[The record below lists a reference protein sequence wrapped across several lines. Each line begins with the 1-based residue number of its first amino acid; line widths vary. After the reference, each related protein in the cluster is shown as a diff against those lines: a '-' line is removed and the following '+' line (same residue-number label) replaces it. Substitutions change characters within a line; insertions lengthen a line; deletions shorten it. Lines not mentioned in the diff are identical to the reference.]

1 MTTITPNGAIIE
13 ETSGPARARRFIAGE
28 RLLEVEDLVT
38 SFYTRD
44 GVVRAV
50 SGISFH
56 VDRGEVLG
64 LVGESGCGKSTLA
77 RLILR
82 LIEPDSGEVIFA
94 GENFLKKRGR
104 ELRRLR
110 RRIQIVFQDPQSSL
124 NPRMKAGEI
133 IGEPIKIHSL
143 VPSRPARKE
152 MVIEL
157 LRQVGLPPD
166 SYSRHPHEFSGGQ
179 RQRIGIA
186 RALAL
191 NPELI
196 VADEPV
202 SSLDVSI
209 QAQILNLLSDLKTRK
224 NLTYLFISHDL
235 RVLSW
240 ISDRIA
246 VMYLGEIVEIA
257 PTQDLVKKPLHPYT
271 QALFAAVPIPDPA
284 AQRKKLLVPG
294 EPPSPIHPPSGCR
307 FHPRCP
313 FVFAPCKS
321 TPPPLKQL
329 ETGRLVACHL
339 Y

>member
-1 MTTITPNGAIIE
+1 MEPSSNNLLDVRNLKKYFPVQTTFFSSSRE
-13 ETSGPARARRFIAGE
+13 
-28 RLLEVEDLVT
+28 LVHAV
-38 SFYTRD
+38 D
-44 GVVRAV
+44 GV
-50 SGISFH
+50 SFGIKP
-56 VDRGEVLG
+56 GETLG
-64 LVGESGCGKSTLA
+64 LAGESGCGKSTLA

-82 LIEPDSGEVIFA
+82 LIEPDSGEIVFA
-94 GENFLKKRGR
+94 GEDFLKKRGR

-110 RRIQIVFQDPQSSL
+110 KKIQIVFQDPQSSL

-133 IGEPIKIHSL
+133 ISEPIQIHSL
-143 VPSRPARKE
+143 APSRSARKE

-166 SYSRHPHEFSGGQ
+166 SYSRYPHEFSGGQ

-209 QAQILNLLSDLKTRK
+209 QAQILNLFSDLKTQK

-240 ISDRIA
+240 ISERIA
-246 VMYLGEIVEIA
+246 VMYLGEMVEIA
-257 PTQDLVKKPLHPYT
+257 PTQELVKKPLHPYT

-284 AQRKKLLVPG
+284 APRKKLLVPG

-321 TPPPLKQL
+321 TPPPLKPV
-329 ETGRLVACHL
+329 ESNRLVSCHL

>member
-1 MTTITPNGAIIE
+1 MNKTQISDNLLDVRNLKKYFPVQ
-13 ETSGPARARRFIAGE
+13 TSFFSSSR
-28 RLLEVEDLVT
+28 DLVHAV
-38 SFYTRD
+38 D
-44 GVVRAV
+44 GV
-50 SGISFH
+50 SFGIKP
-56 VDRGEVLG
+56 GETLG
-64 LVGESGCGKSTLA
+64 LAGESGCGKSTLA

-82 LIEPDSGEVIFA
+82 LIEPDSGEIRFA
-94 GENFLKKRGR
+94 GENFLEKRGA

-110 RRIQIVFQDPQSSL
+110 RKIQIVFQDPQSSL
-124 NPRMKAGEI
+124 NPRMRAGEI

-143 VPSRPARKE
+143 APSRPARKE
-152 MVIEL
+152 MVVEL

-166 SYSRHPHEFSGGQ
+166 SFARFPHEFSGGQ

-209 QAQILNLLSDLKTRK
+209 QAQILNLFSDLKDRK
-224 NLTYLFISHDL
+224 KLTYLFISHDL

-240 ISDRIA
+240 ISDRVA
-246 VMYLGEIVEIA
+246 VMYLGELVEIA
-257 PTQDLVKKPLHPYT
+257 PTQELVKKPLHPYT

-284 AQRKKLLVPG
+284 AQREKMLVPG

-321 TPPPLKQL
+321 TPPLLKPV

>member
-1 MTTITPNGAIIE
+1 MLKENIDNN
-13 ETSGPARARRFIAGE
+13 
-28 RLLEVEDLVT
+28 LLEVRNLKKYFPVQT
-38 SFYTRD
+38 SFFSSSRELVHAVD
-44 GVVRAV
+44 GV
-50 SGISFH
+50 SFGIKP
-56 VDRGEVLG
+56 GETLG
-64 LVGESGCGKSTLA
+64 LAGESGCGKSTLA

-82 LIEPDSGEVIFA
+82 LVEPDSGEIIFA
-94 GENFLKKRGR
+94 GEDFLKKRGQ

-110 RRIQIVFQDPQSSL
+110 RKIQIVFQDPQSSL

-133 IGEPIKIHSL
+133 ISEPIQIHSL
-143 VPSRPARKE
+143 APSRAARKE
-152 MVIEL
+152 IVIEL

-166 SYSRHPHEFSGGQ
+166 SYSRYPHEFSGGQ

-209 QAQILNLLSDLKTRK
+209 QAQILNLFSDLKTRK

-246 VMYLGEIVEIA
+246 VMYLGEMTEIA
-257 PTQDLVKKPLHPYT
+257 PTQELINKPLHPYT

-284 AQRKKLLVPG
+284 TQRKKLLVPG

-313 FVFAPCKS
+313 FVFAPCKD
-321 TPPPLKQL
+321 TPPPLKPA
-329 ETGRLVACHL
+329 GNDRLVSCHL

>member
-1 MTTITPNGAIIE
+1 MEHSSNN
-13 ETSGPARARRFIAGE
+13 
-28 RLLEVEDLVT
+28 LLDVRNLKKYFPVQATFFSSSRELVHAV
-38 SFYTRD
+38 D
-44 GVVRAV
+44 GV
-50 SGISFH
+50 SFGIKP
-56 VDRGEVLG
+56 GETLG
-64 LVGESGCGKSTLA
+64 LAGESGCGKSTLA

-82 LIEPDSGEVIFA
+82 LVEPDSGEIIFA
-94 GENFLKKRGR
+94 GEDFLKKRGQ

-110 RRIQIVFQDPQSSL
+110 RKIQIVFQDPQSSL

-133 IGEPIKIHSL
+133 ISEPIQIHSL
-143 VPSRPARKE
+143 APSRAARKE

-166 SYSRHPHEFSGGQ
+166 SYSRYPHEFSGGQ

-191 NPELI
+191 DPELI

-209 QAQILNLLSDLKTRK
+209 QAQILNLFSDLKTRK

-246 VMYLGEIVEIA
+246 VMYLGEMVEIA
-257 PTQDLVKKPLHPYT
+257 P
-271 QALFAAVPIPDPA
+271 
-284 AQRKKLLVPG
+284 
-294 EPPSPIHPPSGCR
+294 
-307 FHPRCP
+307 
-313 FVFAPCKS
+313 
-321 TPPPLKQL
+321 
-329 ETGRLVACHL
+329 
-339 Y
+339 

>member
-1 MTTITPNGAIIE
+1 MEHSSNNLLDVLNLKKYFPVQTTFF
-13 ETSGPARARRFIAGE
+13 SGSR
-28 RLLEVEDLVT
+28 DLVHAV
-38 SFYTRD
+38 D
-44 GVVRAV
+44 GV
-50 SGISFH
+50 SFGIQP
-56 VDRGEVLG
+56 GETLG

-82 LIEPDSGEVIFA
+82 LIEPDSGEIRFA
-94 GENFLKKRGR
+94 REDFLGKRGE

-110 RRIQIVFQDPQSSL
+110 RKIQIVFQDPQSSL

-143 VPSRPARKE
+143 APSRAARKE
-152 MVIEL
+152 MVL
-157 LRQVGLPPD
+157 DLFRQVGLPPD
-166 SYSRHPHEFSGGQ
+166 SYSRYPHEFSGGQ

-209 QAQILNLLSDLKTRK
+209 QAQILNLFSDLKTRK

-257 PTQDLVKKPLHPYT
+257 STPELVKKPLHPYT
-271 QALFAAVPIPDPA
+271 QALFAAVPIPDPST
-284 AQRKKLLVPG
+284 RREKILVPG
-294 EPPSPIHPPSGCR
+294 EPPSPIRPPSGCR

-313 FVFAPCKS
+313 YVFAPCKS
-321 TPPPLKQL
+321 TPPPLKPV
-329 ETGRLVACHL
+329 ENNRLVACYL

>member
-1 MTTITPNGAIIE
+1 MEPSSNNLLDVRNLKKYFPVQTTFFSSSRE
-13 ETSGPARARRFIAGE
+13 
-28 RLLEVEDLVT
+28 LVHAV
-38 SFYTRD
+38 D
-44 GVVRAV
+44 GV
-50 SGISFH
+50 SFGIKP
-56 VDRGEVLG
+56 GETLG
-64 LVGESGCGKSTLA
+64 LAGESGCGKSTLA

-82 LIEPDSGEVIFA
+82 LIEPDSGEIVFA
-94 GENFLKKRGR
+94 GEDFLKKRGR

-110 RRIQIVFQDPQSSL
+110 KKIQIVFQDPQSSL

-133 IGEPIKIHSL
+133 ISEPIQIHSL
-143 VPSRPARKE
+143 APSRSARKE

-166 SYSRHPHEFSGGQ
+166 SYSRYPHEFSGGQ

-209 QAQILNLLSDLKTRK
+209 QAQILNLFSDLKTQK

-246 VMYLGEIVEIA
+246 VMYLGEMVEIA
-257 PTQDLVKKPLHPYT
+257 PTQELVKKPLHPYT

-284 AQRKKLLVPG
+284 APRKKLLVPG

-321 TPPPLKQL
+321 TPPPLKPV
-329 ETGRLVACHL
+329 ESNRLVACYL

>member
-1 MTTITPNGAIIE
+1 MEHLSNN
-13 ETSGPARARRFIAGE
+13 
-28 RLLEVEDLVT
+28 LLEVRNLKKYFPVQATFFSSSRELVHAV
-38 SFYTRD
+38 D
-44 GVVRAV
+44 GV
-50 SGISFH
+50 SFGIKP
-56 VDRGEVLG
+56 GETLG
-64 LVGESGCGKSTLA
+64 LAGESGCGKSTLA

-82 LIEPDSGEVIFA
+82 LVEPDAGEIIFA
-94 GENFLKKRGR
+94 GEDFLKKRGQ

-110 RRIQIVFQDPQSSL
+110 RKIQIVFQDPQSSL

-133 IGEPIKIHSL
+133 ISEPIQIHSL
-143 VPSRPARKE
+143 APSRAARKE

-166 SYSRHPHEFSGGQ
+166 SYSRYPHEFSGGQ

-209 QAQILNLLSDLKTRK
+209 QAQILNLFSDLKTRK

-246 VMYLGEIVEIA
+246 VMYLGEMVEIA
-257 PTQDLVKKPLHPYT
+257 PTQELINKPLHPYT

-313 FVFAPCKS
+313 FVFAPCRN
-321 TPPPLKQL
+321 TPPPLKPV
-329 ETGRLVACHL
+329 ENNRLVSCHL